1 MWYLKSA
8 AIVMVGIKW
17 DSLTT
22 IPWQICNSIMAV
34 LYRDFSSVNS
44 IFLDTLLVV
53 FTLLGEQHR

>member
-1 MWYLKSA
+1 
-8 AIVMVGIKW
+8 MVGIKW

-34 LYRDFSSVNS
+34 LYRDFLSVNS